1 MQYKY
6 MFWRLV
12 VFEVYHTAGTRYRE
26 LFGNKGPVVC
36 HCEQRQGAEPC
47 FHFDLSKH
55 QMSDEPSD
63 RIIKRSFRDAFDGV
77 SAAPLRTQERTRAS
91 GYVRVTRFC
100 ESYPTKIGRRW

>member
-1 MQYKY
+1 

-55 QMSDEPSD
+55 QMSDELGD

-77 SAAPLRTQERTRAS
+77 SVLIEVVS
-91 GYVRVTRFC
+91 V
-100 ESYPTKIGRRW
+100 GRYDPADVHREVG